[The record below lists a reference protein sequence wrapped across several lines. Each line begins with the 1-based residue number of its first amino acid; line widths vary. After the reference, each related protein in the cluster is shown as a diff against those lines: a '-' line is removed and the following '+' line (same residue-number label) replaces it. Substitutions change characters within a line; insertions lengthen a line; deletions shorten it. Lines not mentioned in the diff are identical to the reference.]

1 MKKKI
6 GNWFYYYKWYLA
18 AAVIITAVLV
28 RWAGNI
34 LGIFEKKADLQAAY
48 IGRQPLSA
56 ETVQILE
63 DGLASYAGDYNH
75 DGTVKVSVH
84 VYLSAGE
91 DSTTEAQQSAAAAEI
106 ALAGDINDCESYIF
120 LMEDPAAV
128 QLDWQIL
135 AEADGSCPKP
145 TDYTVE
151 NKVLPLSDLPL
162 DLSGVTAEGDLLALG
177 RLQVGRR
184 CFYTDRTCRYPE
196 DLDAFWKALTA
207 AAGLKHQ

>member
-1 MKKKI
+1 
-6 GNWFYYYKWYLA
+6 
-18 AAVIITAVLV
+18 
-28 RWAGNI
+28 
-34 LGIFEKKADLQAAY
+34 
-48 IGRQPLSA
+48 
-56 ETVQILE
+56 
-63 DGLASYAGDYNH
+63 
-75 DGTVKVSVH
+75 
-84 VYLSAGE
+84 
-91 DSTTEAQQSAAAAEI
+91 
-106 ALAGDINDCESYIF
+106 
-120 LMEDPAAV
+120 MEDPAAV

-151 NKVLPLSDLPL
+151 NKVVPLSDLTL